1 MQTEEIY
8 ATLGEVF
15 RDVFGPDAP
24 DPVPEMTADDV
35 DGWDSLNHVRLII
48 AVERAFSIRFSTRE
62 ISGLK
67 NVGDLTAVVEKKK
80 A

>member
-8 ATLGEVF
+8 AKLGEVF

-24 DPVPEMTADDV
+24 DPAPEMT
-35 DGWDSLNHVRLII
+35 VRLII

-67 NVGDLTAVVEKKK
+67 NVGDLTAVVAKKT

>member
-1 MQTEEIY
+1 MQTSEIY
-8 ATLGEVF
+8 ALLGEVF
-15 RDVFGPDAP
+15 RDVFGADAP
-24 DPVPEMTADDV
+24 EPRPEFTAEDV

-48 AVERAFSIRFSTRE
+48 AVERAFAVRFSTRE

-67 NVGDLTAVVEKKK
+67 NVGDLVAVIEKKK

>member
-1 MQTEEIY
+1 MQSDEIY
-8 ATLGEVF
+8 ATLGDVF
-15 RDVFGPDAP
+15 RDVFGADAP
-24 DPVPEMTADDV
+24 DPQPEMTADDV

-48 AVERAFSIRFSTRE
+48 AVERAFSVRFSTRE

-67 NVGDLTAVVEKKK
+67 NVGDLAAVIEKKK

>member
-15 RDVFGPDAP
+15 RDVFGP
-24 DPVPEMTADDV
+24 DDV

-67 NVGDLTAVVEKKK
+67 NVGDLTAVVAKKK